1 MRGKRS
7 PPDNIG
13 MQIKGISTA
22 SISPSASSEQTPNA
36 VQVKLMKKVLDSQK
50 EQMAK
55 LFHQM
60 QGVGRNLDVSV

>member
-1 MRGKRS
+1 
-7 PPDNIG
+7 

-22 SISPSASSEQTPNA
+22 SIGPSASSEQTTNA

-55 LFHQM
+55 LFQQM